1 VRLWVV
7 ARRLHDGL
15 PVVAVSYGAGD
26 VFFSHQGPYPNFITK
41 KQRNYNVLMGK
52 EYRTTYYKIAEIQNQ
67 GAAQIAQ
74 QLNIR
79 NWQNDEKT
87 TKQLKST
94 KNTVTD

>member
-1 VRLWVV
+1 
-7 ARRLHDGL
+7 
-15 PVVAVSYGAGD
+15 
-26 VFFSHQGPYPNFITK
+26 
-41 KQRNYNVLMGK
+41 MGK

-94 KNTVTD
+94 KNTGHVWMIYVSVSGSGSF